1 MPRKEVTARA
11 ERITK
16 LLPKIM
22 SSIARWHSDRM
33 TMSIGEDGRMRSA
46 IGDLKMS
53 ASKGVKL
60 TFNQYQVLTVIN
72 TLGSCSVNELAAK
85 LRLAQSTTSQLVD
98 RLVRAGFVNRETS
111 QADRRRIEVT
121 LSKTGTRMM
130 ERRRESLLHAY
141 EGILSSLDEE
151 DQKMLEDAFNKFALV
166 AAKLNQTRPPRQG

>member
-1 MPRKEVTARA
+1 MARNDITARA

-22 SSIARWHSDRM
+22 GSIARWHSDRM

-46 IGDLKMS
+46 IGDMKVS
-53 ASKGVKL
+53 ASNSVRL
-60 TFNQYQVLTVIN
+60 TFNQYQVLTVIS

-98 RLVRAGFVNRETS
+98 RLVRGGFVNRETS
-111 QADRRRIEVT
+111 PDDRRKIVVT

-141 EGILSSLDEE
+141 VGILSSLDEE
-151 DQKMLEDAFNKFALV
+151 DQTMLEDAFNKFAAV
-166 AAKLNQTRPPRQG
+166 AAKLNQTHPPRQG

>member
-1 MPRKEVTARA
+1 MVNKEIMARA

-22 SSIARWHSDRM
+22 GSIARWHSDRM
-33 TMSIGEDGRMRSA
+33 TMAIGEDGRMRSA
-46 IGDLKMS
+46 IGDMKIS

-98 RLVRAGFVNRETS
+98 RLVRGGFVNREAS
-111 QADRRRIEVT
+111 PEDRRRIAVT

-141 EGILSSLDEE
+141 EGILSSLDDE
-151 DQKMLEDAFNKFALV
+151 DQQMLEDAFNKFAAV
-166 AAKLNQTRPPRQG
+166 AAKLNQTHPPRQG